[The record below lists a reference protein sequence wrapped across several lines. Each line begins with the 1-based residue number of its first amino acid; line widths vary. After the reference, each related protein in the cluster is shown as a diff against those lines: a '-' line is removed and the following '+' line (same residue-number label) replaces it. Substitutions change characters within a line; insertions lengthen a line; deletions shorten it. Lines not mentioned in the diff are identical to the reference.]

1 MIEFRTYQI
10 EAAAKLTR
18 LVAEFGFGYLCGECR
33 TGKTI
38 TVLKVIGD
46 LAKENVLFVTK
57 KKAIPSIE
65 KDVRAMGLK
74 EVVTVTNF
82 EQVKKFTGQTWDCV
96 VVDEA
101 HSIGAFPKASQ
112 RQQQILNLVCK
123 NVILMSGTPSP
134 ESFSQLYHQY
144 SCTQH
149 LWSQYQNFYRW
160 ADNYVNVKK

>member
-1 MIEFRTYQI
+1 M
-10 EAAAKLTR
+10 
-18 LVAEFGFGYLCGECR
+18 
-33 TGKTI
+33 
-38 TVLKVIGD
+38 
-46 LAKENVLFVTK
+46 TK

-144 SCTQH
+144 
-149 LWSQYQNFYRW
+149 FY
-160 ADNYVNVKK
+160 NPL